1 LFCENL
7 NPIYKII
14 DSNKQLIPGIDAFEE
29 PITCLILVLNNV
41 LTWIHERIRL
51 FRRDMWIKI
60 TYIHKTIFIW
70 PLYYYY

>member
-51 FRRDMWIKI
+51 FRRDI
-60 TYIHKTIFIW
+60 
-70 PLYYYY
+70 